1 MSKEFR
7 FFLMLTLSM
16 ILSIYI
22 IESYNPS
29 LPAIT
34 MVFKTNMATASSTV
48 VLYLIGFGISPLIYA
63 PYSNKFGRRPIV
75 LFGIILALFSSILAT
90 SAHSIEMLLIAR
102 LIQGIGMG
110 VVPGTV
116 RCMAADL
123 AQDGNTLGRLIHK
136 SAIIFTLMPAIAPIV
151 GGFMQY
157 HFGWRYNLL
166 TVVILAILTVILS
179 YFILPETLSQKQ
191 AHASLAKSTKQY
203 LNFTFNK

>member
-34 MVFKTNMATASSTV
+34 MVFKTNIATASSTV

-63 PYSNKFGRRPIV
+63 PYSDKFGCRPVV
-75 LFGIILALFSSILAT
+75 LFGIILALFSSILVT
-90 SAHSIEMLLIAR
+90 SAHSIEILLIAR
-102 LIQGIGMG
+102 LIQGIDMG
-110 VVPGTV
+110 VVQGTV
-116 RCMAADL
+116 RCMVAADL

-136 SAIIFTLMPAIAPIV
+136 SAIIFTLMPAIAPIS

-157 HFGWRYNLL
+157 HFGWCYNLL

-179 YFILPETLSQKQ
+179 YCILPETLSQKQ
-191 AHASLAKSTKQY
+191 AHASLAKSTK
-203 LNFTFNK
+203 